1 MKITNYQILSKKI
14 TNNLKKDK
22 YISDVLLY
30 EVNSLKE
37 LRINDKNVK
46 VFRSARHKND
56 MPTVFTIGKFDDA
69 LKDAVTKISETGS
82 SLIKDKSNLIISD
95 HLTII
100 GNDNN
105 AFVIAFL
112 GGIKHLIRTEI
123 KVDNKGKFISLK
135 VYAEINKLLK
145 PKETFITEKVE
156 LYHTDNVTEAIKS
169 FAKKKVKG
177 IEVHTKKRPA
187 IYCTWYYY
195 GSTITLEDCLT
206 NLNEIRNKKLPLD
219 TFQIDDGW
227 ENRIGDWDANH
238 KFKDMRKVSRLIE
251 SYNLIPG
258 LWTAPF
264 IFDKNSKLAKSHPN
278 WILKDKNNKPCI
290 FEMNKDRFY
299 IIDITVKET
308 WTYFEKLYRH
318 LTKDYGFKYHKL
330 DFTRAPVIAKNA
342 NYKNKYIT
350 IVEAY
355 RNACLS
361 IRKGMGDS
369 FFLMCGGLYDPLIG
383 IVDAQRSGSD
393 VLSMWSAM
401 NRGGKTLPYTMKQSI
416 LRYYMNEWWYNDP
429 DAFIVRRNKWLYQGL
444 KLSLGLLNDEEV
456 KTSTINQLLGGGLFS
471 MTEPLDQI
479 DKDRL
484 NNIYHVLPL
493 KNIKIEIKDI
503 MSSPRFPNEIR
514 INKQHLA
521 IINYDDKKRLI
532 KTITS
537 QDVLGAKDNKSYFL
551 IDFYAN
557 KISKGKIN
565 INLAPHSATII
576 KLTSKKIE
584 HLNNKGH
591 YLC

>member
-1 MKITNYQILSKKI
+1 MKITSYQILAKKI

-30 EVNSLKE
+30 EANNLKKLKVGNNS
-37 LRINDKNVK
+37 IK

-56 MPTVFTIGKFDDA
+56 MPTIFTFGKFNDAMKDA
-69 LKDAVTKISETGS
+69 LTKISESGS

-95 HLTII
+95 HLTIL
-100 GNDNN
+100 GNNSN
-105 AFVIAFL
+105 AFVITFL
-112 GGIKHLIRTEI
+112 GGTKHLIRTEI
-123 KVDNKGKFISLK
+123 RVDNKGNFISLK

-145 PKETFITEKVE
+145 PNETFITEKVE
-156 LYHTDNVTEAIKS
+156 LYHTDNVNEAIKD
-169 FAKKKVKG
+169 FAKKKIKG
-177 IEVHTKKRPA
+177 IKVHTKKCPA
-187 IYCTWYYY
+187 VYCTWYYY
-195 GSTITLEDCLT
+195 GSTITLNDCLT
-206 NLNEIRNKKLPLD
+206 NLKEIKNKKLPLD

-227 ENRIGDWDANH
+227 EDLVGDWNPNK
-238 KFKDMRKVSRLIE
+238 KFKDMKKVSKMIE
-251 SYNLIPG
+251 NYHLIPG
-258 LWTAPF
+258 LWTSPF
-264 IFDKNSKLAKSHPN
+264 IVDKNSKFVKSHPS
-278 WILKDKNNKPCI
+278 WILKDTNNKPCI

-299 IIDITVKET
+299 IIDITIKDT
-308 WTYFEKLYRH
+308 WTYFEKLYRR
-318 LTKDYGFKYHKL
+318 LTKGYGFKYHKL
-330 DFTRAPVIAKNA
+330 DFTRAPIIASNA

-429 DAFIVRRNKWLYQGL
+429 DAFIIRRNKWKYQGL

-471 MTEPLDQI
+471 MTEPLNEI
-479 DKDRL
+479 DEDRL

-493 KNIKIEIKDI
+493 KKVNIEIKDI

-514 INKQHLA
+514 VNNQYLA
-521 IINYDDKKRLI
+521 LINYDDKKKLNR
-532 KTITS
+532 TITN
-537 QDVLGAKDNKSYFL
+537 KDINNKSNKPCWL
-551 IDFYAN
+551 VDFYNNKTAEN
-557 KISKGKIN
+557 KIN
-565 INLAPHSATII
+565 VALLPHSATII
-576 KLTSKKIE
+576 KLTNKKIKTI
-584 HLNNKGH
+584 NNKGH